1 MQSWSW
7 AECRDTP
14 ARSYDFAIGVR
25 EQWIK
30 ILTLIAGLGREAKRT
45 HVPLTTTDE
54 NEGDAGD
61 GVL

>member
-1 MQSWSW
+1 M
-7 AECRDTP
+7 
-14 ARSYDFAIGVR
+14 YDFAIGVR

-30 ILTLIAGLGREAKRT
+30 NLTLIAGLGREARRT
-45 HVPLTTTDE
+45 HNKPLTATDE